1 MMSNLS
7 LLSDFFLFFQF
18 KKKKNFFFLFFKIFK
33 LKLILFSKDEKNGN
47 LSYESLIHAD
57 KLIKNSEEKKKL
69 FFFKKYKV
77 RK

>member
-7 LLSDFFLFFQF
+7 LLSDFFLFFQS
-18 KKKKNFFFLFFKIFK
+18 KKKKFFFLFFKIFK

-57 KLIKNSEEKKKL
+57 KLIKNSEEKKKNY
-69 FFFKKYKV
+69 FFLKNIK
-77 RK
+77 